1 MRKLMIVLTL
11 AASWLAV
18 SASVSAFPPPECS
31 PNCVMLRKMKVR

>member
-18 SASVSAFPPPECS
+18 SASVSAFPPPTCS
-31 PNCVMLRKMKVR
+31 PTCLMTR

>member
-18 SASVSAFPPPECS
+18 SASLGAYPPPQCS
-31 PNCVMLRKMKVR
+31 PDCLMVR

>member
-18 SASVSAFPPPECS
+18 TASVGAFPPPRCA
-31 PNCVMLRKMKVR
+31 PNCLMTR

>member
-18 SASVSAFPPPECS
+18 SASVSAFPPPQCA
-31 PNCVMLRKMKVR
+31 PNCLMAR